1 MTLYEKLHTASK
13 EELAEFLALSYGLY
27 SAQNNEMLNNDQLLG
42 LLAYSG
48 FGVCDAVKETIL
60 KEMDTELEDLQIIK
74 KFKERIESVSRVQQ
88 IPSE

>member
-42 LLAYSG
+42 LLAYSV
-48 FGVCDAVKETIL
+48 FGVCDAVKEQIL
-60 KEMDTELEDLQIIK
+60 KEMDTELEDLQLIK
-74 KFKERIESVSRVQQ
+74 KFKECVEAVSQIQQ
-88 IPSE
+88 THNE